1 MYMSSDGPARRVTSE
16 DVLDVFHARDDPSE
30 PLTAPEIADVLNCS
44 RRTALDRLHDLAASG
59 TVASKKVGGRSRVW
73 WLPADGEP
81 SATLPAD
88 DPLLTGDP
96 LIAPEDPLDETEL
109 DDALYDEADD

>member
-1 MYMSSDGPARRVTSE
+1 MASDGPARRVTTE
-16 DVLDVFHARDDPSE
+16 DVLDVFRRRDDSSE
-30 PLTAPEIADVLNCS
+30 PLTAPEIADALNCS
-44 RRTALDRLHDLAASG
+44 RRTALDRLHDLADTG

-73 WLPADGEP
+73 WLPAEDES

-96 LIAPEDPLDETEL
+96 LIAPEDPIDETDI
-109 DDALYDEADD
+109 DDVLYDEADG